1 MSEFEHLKSQLTL
14 GRLSRRNF
22 LGSSFALGLSATAM
36 NQALAAA
43 EDAAPPKKGGLLTLG
58 LSGGSASDSLDIRT
72 FNDTIPATIG
82 FALYNG
88 LVENGPDNRPIPE
101 LAESYEASN
110 GAKTWTFN
118 LRKGVPFSNG
128 KEFDA
133 DDAIYSIN
141 LHRGETK
148 SGASAT
154 LKGVTDLKKLGK
166 YQIEITLASGNA
178 DFPISLTDYHI
189 LMVPNGFT
197 DWAKPI
203 GTGAFKMGDFQPGI
217 RIVLDKAGTYWKEN
231 RGHLDRVVILV
242 VNDPGARTSALLSKQ
257 VDIINSVDPKTLTL
271 LQRNPSVEVV
281 QAHGGWFPD
290 MAMQIDKAPFDN
302 LDYRK
307 ALKYAVDRERMVK
320 TLFGGFGVPG
330 NDNPIPPSDPYFN
343 SELEQLKFDPDKA
356 KFHFQKSGLSD
367 AKIALQTS
375 DGCFN
380 GAVDMGVLLQASAKD
395 CGIPID
401 VKRESAD
408 GYFGNVW
415 LNGPFVAGF
424 WGGRPSATQM
434 LEIAYASTAPWN
446 ESHWKSA
453 RFDQLLSDAKAE
465 TDESKRKGYIWELQA
480 MLTAESGS
488 IIPCFRDWLD
498 AHNKKVGGH
507 TPHSGLDL
515 DNNRIAEKAFLK
527 A

>member
-1 MSEFEHLKSQLTL
+1 MSELEHLKLQFAL
-14 GRLSRRNF
+14 GRLSRRDF
-22 LGSSFALGLSATAM
+22 MGGSIALGLSATAA
-36 NQALAAA
+36 NTALAAA
-43 EDAAPPKKGGLLTLG
+43 DTGETPKKGGVLTLG

-72 FNDTIPATIG
+72 YNDTIPATVG

-101 LAESYEASN
+101 LAESYAASN
-110 GAKTWTFN
+110 GAKTWTFD
-118 LRKGVPFSNG
+118 LRKGVKFSNG

-133 DDAIYSIN
+133 DDAIYSVN

-154 LKGVTDLKKLGK
+154 LKGVTDIKKLGK
-166 YQIEITLASGNA
+166 YQIEISLASGNA
-178 DFPISLTDYHI
+178 DFPISLTDYHV

-197 DWAKPI
+197 DWANPI
-203 GTGAFKMGDFQPGI
+203 GTGAFKMADFKPGV
-217 RIVLDKAGTYWKEN
+217 RIVLEKAGDYWKEG

-242 VNDPGARTSALLSKQ
+242 VNDPGARTSALLSTQ
-257 VDIINSVDPKTLTL
+257 VYVINSGDPKTLTL
-271 LQRNPSVEVV
+271 LQKNPSIEIVR
-281 QAHGGWFPD
+281 AHGGWFPD

-302 LDYRK
+302 LDFRK

-343 SELEQLKFDPDKA
+343 SELTQLKFDPDKA
-356 KFHFQKSGLSD
+356 KFHFQKSGISD
-367 AKIALQTS
+367 PKVALQTS

-380 GAVDMGVLLQASAKD
+380 GAGDMGVLLQASAKE

-401 VKRESAD
+401 VRRESAD

-434 LEIAYASTAPWN
+434 LEVAFASTAPWN

-465 TDESKRKGYIWELQA
+465 TDEAKRKGYIWELQA
-480 MLTAESGS
+480 MLTEESGAL
-488 IIPCFRDWLD
+488 IPCFRDWLD

-507 TPHSGLDL
+507 SPHSGLDL
-515 DNNRIAEKAFLK
+515 DNNRIAEKAFLR